1 MKKLNFKIFQ
11 FFFFFFITTK
21 ATKVRSKTP
30 PSKASKIPLRYKEP
44 KQVGEKLIYNQ
55 NLHRKSTGDANLE
68 CKTSLFEQKTKIKK
82 SELSKTTQPN
92 KKILNDQS
100 TFPEQQRSQ
109 KHHKR
114 SQSTSGN
121 QNSSS
126 DDLNLELDSNKKQKD
141 IKIHSKLEN
150 FIENDSNR
158 NSIDLV
164 EMKVKKISSAFG
176 SNSTISNFLEKTK
189 ELKIIPNISQLSHT
203 KDLFSQMVQEI
214 QSIRIRNYLPKELKS
229 ISCPIMQQRIKS
241 MKQVRAFE
249 LAINYM
255 QNEFELFKYKI
266 QKNSED
272 IDHSISDRLDILYKE
287 NEKLKVKVD
296 FLQKQIKEKND
307 KILNSEEMAKKE
319 LILLIKELLMQ
330 INSQKES
337 NIDEFTKISEKFE
350 KFSESNEKLLSS
362 FILANKQ
369 IKKLEKAKFSILE
382 KNAKTVTMKGKVY
395 NEKMIDDEISQLLIK
410 KENILNG
417 LDKIESHEMKT
428 LSSMKFNFDE

>member
-1 MKKLNFKIFQ
+1 M
-11 FFFFFFITTK
+11 
-21 ATKVRSKTP
+21 
-30 PSKASKIPLRYKEP
+30 
-44 KQVGEKLIYNQ
+44 
-55 NLHRKSTGDANLE
+55 E